1 MSHEIWEKTAVIEL
15 APGLTLDDKDLTWR
29 FVRASG
35 PGGQN
40 VNKVSSAVELR
51 VDIDRINGLQSDAR
65 HRLVR
70 LAGYRLNQDNVL
82 VIQAQ
87 RFRSQERNRADAL
100 ERLTALLQQALI
112 RPRIRRATKPTKGS
126 KERRLKGKT
135 ERGRTKSMRGRVKDR
150 D

>member
-1 MSHEIWEKTAVIEL
+1 MIEL
-15 APGLTLDDKDLTWR
+15 TSGLTIDEKDLTWR

-51 VDIDRINGLQSDAR
+51 IDVARIVGLPPDAR
-65 HRLVR
+65 TRLTR
-70 LAGYRLNQDNVL
+70 LAGHRLNQDDIL
-82 VIQAQ
+82 IIQAQ

-100 ERLTALLQQALI
+100 ERLSALLQQAMV
-112 RPRIRRATKPTKGS
+112 RPKTRRATRPTKGS

-135 ERGRTKSMRGRVKDR
+135 ERSRTKSMRGRVHHSD
-150 D
+150 

>member
-1 MSHEIWEKTAVIEL
+1 MSMIRL
-15 APGLTLDDKDLTWR
+15 APGISVDERALEWQ
-29 FVRASG
+29 FARASG

-40 VNKVSSAVELR
+40 VNKVETAVLLR
-51 VDIDRINGLQSDAR
+51 LPLDAVPFPPGVR
-65 HRLVR
+65 ERLEEA
-70 LAGYRLNQDNVL
+70 AGRRVTNDGEL

-100 ERLTALLQQALI
+100 ERLSALLQEALI
-112 RPRIRRATKPTKGS
+112 RPRVRRATRPTKGS

-135 ERGRTKSMRGRVKDR
+135 ERSRTKSMRGRVKDR

>member
-1 MSHEIWEKTAVIEL
+1 MIDL
-15 APGLTLDDKDLTWR
+15 APGLTIDEKDLTWR

-51 VDIDRINGLQSDAR
+51 IDVARIVGLQPDAR
-65 HRLVR
+65 ARLAR
-70 LAGYRLNQDNVL
+70 LAGHRLSQDDVL
-82 VIQAQ
+82 IIQAQ

-100 ERLTALLQQALI
+100 ERLSALLQQAMV
-112 RPRIRRATKPTKGS
+112 RPKTRRATRPTKGS

-135 ERGRTKSMRGRVKDR
+135 ERSRTKSMRGRVRHSD
-150 D
+150 